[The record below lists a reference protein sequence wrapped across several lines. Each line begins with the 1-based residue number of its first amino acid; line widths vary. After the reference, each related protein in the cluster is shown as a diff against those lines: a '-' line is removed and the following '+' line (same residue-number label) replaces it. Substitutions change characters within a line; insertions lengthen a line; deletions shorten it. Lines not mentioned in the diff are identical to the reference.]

1 MQYPL
6 RLKLGVVAAVC
17 FFVGA
22 IGVVSLIFWRQGSL
36 VPTIGNDAAWIAYKL
51 DRDTVELRSQ
61 VLQGRADSP
70 ADLDELRLSFD
81 LLYSRSRLLVDGQIA
96 ELIRSI
102 PAVKGRIDPILA
114 QVAAIDDTLRG
125 LQRLTP
131 AILEQL
137 QGRFQVLGSDTQRL
151 IMAINEHFAQTK
163 TRARETMFQ
172 LYALLLA
179 LIVLMSL
186 ATLVVV
192 RFLFQEARD
201 NDASRRRLETLSR
214 ELEVTAERAESASR
228 AKSDFLAVVSHEIRT
243 PLNGVIGMSA
253 LLLDRLQEPRSRH
266 YARTIHESAEI
277 LLSLI
282 NDILDFS
289 KIEAGHLELEVGP
302 FHLGDCIDSVMRL
315 FAPRTDGSAVTLAG
329 HLDPALPV
337 YLRGDVGR
345 LRQILLNLL
354 SNALKFTEAGQVT
367 LTVTCVAAGRV
378 RFAVSDTGCGI
389 PVDRQAALFE
399 PFRQADASTAR
410 RFGGSGLGLAI
421 CKRLAGA
428 MGGEIGFASR
438 EGEGSRFWVELPLP
452 AAAAACLPT
461 PSHAR
466 FPEAG
471 RARLAGRVLV
481 AEDNPVNRQV
491 ASAMLERF
499 GLEVAVVE
507 DGRAA
512 VARAR
517 EEAFDLIFMDMQMP
531 GMDGIAATRAIRE
544 QGGALAEVPIVA
556 MTAGAMA
563 GEKSR
568 ALAAGMNGYLTKP
581 VLPESLER
589 LLHHYLDGEGEAS
602 GASLPGASL
611 PGASPP
617 ASDASPES
625 PLVDGA
631 VLGELHDS
639 LGRDTLAE
647 LISLFRGQVPERLS
661 RLEAARANSDDAAL
675 AHQAHL
681 LRGEAV
687 GLGLYRVATLSG
699 ELEAQIARL
708 APSAREARLQA
719 LRLAL
724 EETLDALP
732 AGVE

>member
-1 MQYPL
+1 VQYPL

-289 KIEAGHLELEVGP
+289 KIEAGHLELEVEP

-315 FAPRTDGSAVTLAG
+315 FAPRTDGSAVTLTR
-329 HLDPALPV
+329 HLDPALPEF
-337 YLRGDVGR
+337 LRGDAGR

-354 SNALKFTEAGQVT
+354 SNALKFTAAGRVT
-367 LTVTCVAAGRV
+367 LTVTSVAAGRV
-378 RFAVSDTGCGI
+378 RFEVDDTGCGI
-389 PVDRQAALFE
+389 PAERQAALFE

-421 CKRLAGA
+421 CRRLASA
-428 MGGEIGFASR
+428 MGGEIDFASR

-452 AAAAACLPT
+452 AADAACLPP
-461 PSHAR
+461 PSAR
-466 FPEAG
+466 FPEVG

-491 ASAMLERF
+491 AIAMLERF

-517 EEAFDLIFMDMQMP
+517 EETFDLIFMDMQMP

-556 MTAGAMA
+556 MTAGVLE

-589 LLHHYLDGEGEAS
+589 LLHHYLDGEGDAS
-602 GASLPGASL
+602 GASPPGAF
-611 PGASPP
+611 PP
-617 ASDASPES
+617 APEASLDS
-625 PLVDGA
+625 PLVDRA
-631 VLGELHDS
+631 VLDELRDS
-639 LGRDTLAE
+639 LGRETLAE
-647 LISLFRGQVPERLS
+647 LIALFRDQIPERLS

-687 GLGLYRVATLSG
+687 GLGLYRVASLAG
-699 ELEAQIARL
+699 ELEAQIAGL
-708 APSAREARLQA
+708 TPSAREARLQA

>member
-214 ELEVTAERAESASR
+214 ELEVAAERAESASR

-289 KIEAGHLELEVGP
+289 KIEAGHLELEVEP

-315 FAPRTDGSAVTLAG
+315 FAPRTDGSAVTLTR
-329 HLDPALPV
+329 HLDPALPEF
-337 YLRGDVGR
+337 LRGDAGR

-354 SNALKFTEAGQVT
+354 SNALKFTAAGRVT
-367 LTVTCVAAGRV
+367 LTVTSVAAGRV
-378 RFAVSDTGCGI
+378 RFEVDDTGCGI
-389 PVDRQAALFE
+389 PAERQAALFE

-421 CKRLAGA
+421 CRRLASA
-428 MGGEIGFASR
+428 MGGEIDFASR

-452 AAAAACLPT
+452 AADAACLPP
-461 PSHAR
+461 PSAR
-466 FPEAG
+466 FPEVG

-491 ASAMLERF
+491 AIAMLERF

-517 EEAFDLIFMDMQMP
+517 EETFDLIFMDMQMP

-556 MTAGAMA
+556 MTAGVLE

-589 LLHHYLDGEGEAS
+589 LLHHYLDGEGDAS
-602 GASLPGASL
+602 GASPPGAF
-611 PGASPP
+611 PP
-617 ASDASPES
+617 APEASLDS
-625 PLVDGA
+625 PLVDRA
-631 VLGELHDS
+631 VLDELRDS
-639 LGRDTLAE
+639 LGRETLAE
-647 LISLFRGQVPERLS
+647 LIALFRDQIPERLS

-687 GLGLYRVATLSG
+687 GLGLYRVASLAG
-699 ELEAQIARL
+699 ELEAQIAGL
-708 APSAREARLQA
+708 TPSAREARLQA